1 MVGFPVEE
9 VLTIVY
15 GSHSVGE
22 KRQFIVTIQTIH
34 ARLGGKN
41 WVIEGDFNLITSL
54 AEKKGGRRRR
64 EDEGGSFGDTI
75 EDLNL
80 VDILSRKAWFT

>member
-1 MVGFPVEE
+1 MIGFPIKE

-41 WVIEGDFNLITSL
+41 WVIEGEFNLITLLS
-54 AEKKGGRRRR
+54 EKKGGRRGL

-75 EDLNL
+75 EDLNI